1 MLLAGLLPLIAL
13 ALTVELFRRQ
23 RSSVSEAIVLGSLTW
38 SFAIALG
45 SETLSFWQAIAWP
58 TFLACWSLAVIA
70 LAWALLWP
78 LRTSRDRSILLAR
91 SHHALSQTKIEDWIL
106 AGLLTLI
113 GGATLLLALAS
124 APNNWDSQTYHLA
137 RIEHWIQNRS
147 FDFYLT
153 AIVRQLELPSFA
165 EMLVLQFRLLSGG
178 DRLDNIVQWLAG
190 AGSVVVVG
198 RIALA
203 LGASRRGTALA
214 RLTAATLPIGILES
228 TSTQNDLVVTFFLL
242 CVAERLLAWRMSRRM
257 EDAGFMAIALGL
269 ALATKG
275 TAYLIGFPLGLWF
288 LAEILPAGRRGAGLL
303 FACGLLLFLPN
314 LPSYIRNL
322 AYSGSPVGTIGRF
335 SNNAEYGLGPLVVN
349 GARNLAVN
357 LATTDRA
364 LNQKITDIVYRGLG
378 ALELDANA
386 PNLSFPPAP
395 ERFRLLPYQTSE
407 DFAGNPVQLLIG
419 AASVLLVLFTRG
431 MQPYPRRRYALAIV
445 AATLVFLIVLRW
457 QPWITR
463 LQLPIFA
470 LSAPLTAFLPIDSRG
485 RPPARILATALT
497 AALALLLLY
506 FAWPA
511 LWRNS
516 IRPLVFIPG
525 AGSIW
530 VKSADGVLFTSRPD
544 LRLQYQAAVDYAL
557 QHDDS
562 QIGLVMG
569 VDDWEYPLWRSLRHS
584 GIADLRMEHIGVPN
598 PRMPKPYPLG
608 PFDPTLVIT
617 TVNVRPA
624 EMTIDGKLWHR
635 KLQLPSLAIYT
646 RDP

>member
-1 MLLAGLLPLIAL
+1 MPLAGLLPLMAL
-13 ALTVELFRRQ
+13 ALTVGLFHRGKSR
-23 RSSVSEAIVLGSLTW
+23 VSEAIVLGSLAW
-38 SFAIALG
+38 SFGIALC
-45 SETLSFWQAIAWP
+45 SETLSFWHAIGQP
-58 TFLACWSLAVIA
+58 SFLACWSLAVIA
-70 LAWALLWP
+70 LALALRWP
-78 LRTSRDRSILLAR
+78 LRAPYDRRTLFGRIHHTLAGI
-91 SHHALSQTKIEDWIL
+91 TIEDWIL
-106 AGLLTLI
+106 AGVLALI
-113 GGATLLLALAS
+113 GGATLLLAWVS
-124 APNNWDSQTYHLA
+124 TPNNWDSQTYHLA
-137 RIEHWIQNRS
+137 RIEHWTQNRS

-153 AIVRQLELPSFA
+153 AIDRQLELPSFA

-242 CVAERLLAWRMSRRM
+242 CMAERLLAWRESRRM
-257 EDAGFMAIALGL
+257 EDAGFMAIAMGL

-288 LAEILPAGRRGAGLL
+288 LAEILPAGRRSAWPLL
-303 FACGLLLFLPN
+303 VCGLLLLLPN
-314 LPSYIRNL
+314 LPGYMRNL
-322 AYSGSPVGTIGRF
+322 AYSGSPVGTIGRV
-335 SNNAEYGLGPLVVN
+335 SNNAEFGLGPLVVN

-357 LATTDRA
+357 LASSDKG
-364 LNQKITDIVYRGLG
+364 LNQRITDIVYRGLG
-378 ALELDANA
+378 ALGLDANA
-386 PNLSFPPAP
+386 PDLSFPPAP
-395 ERFRLLPYQTSE
+395 EKFRLLPYQTSE

-419 AASVLLVLFTRG
+419 VASVLVVLITRG
-431 MQPYPRRRYALAIV
+431 KQPYPRRRYALAIV
-445 AATLVFLIVLRW
+445 AGTLVFLVVLRW

-470 LSAPLTAFLPIDSRG
+470 LSAPLAAFLPIDSQG
-485 RPPARILATALT
+485 RPSARILPTALA
-497 AALALLLLY
+497 AALAFLLVY
-506 FAWPA
+506 SAWPA

-530 VKSADGVLFTSRPD
+530 NKSAEGILFTSRPD

-557 QHDDS
+557 QHGDS
-562 QIGLVMG
+562 QIGLVMS
-569 VDDWEYPLWRSLRHS
+569 VDDWEYPLWRDLRHG
-584 GIADLRMEHIGVPN
+584 GIADLRIEHIGVPN
-598 PRMPKPYPLG
+598 PHMPKPYPLG
-608 PFDPTLVIT
+608 PFNPTLVIAT
-617 TVNVRPA
+617 TKSRPA
-624 EMTIDGKLWHR
+624 EMTIDGNLWHR
-635 KLQLPSLAIYT
+635 HLQLPSLAVYT

>member
-1 MLLAGLLPLIAL
+1 
-13 ALTVELFRRQ
+13 
-23 RSSVSEAIVLGSLTW
+23 
-38 SFAIALG
+38 
-45 SETLSFWQAIAWP
+45 
-58 TFLACWSLAVIA
+58 
-70 LAWALLWP
+70 
-78 LRTSRDRSILLAR
+78 
-91 SHHALSQTKIEDWIL
+91 
-106 AGLLTLI
+106 
-113 GGATLLLALAS
+113 
-124 APNNWDSQTYHLA
+124 
-137 RIEHWIQNRS
+137 
-147 FDFYLT
+147 
-153 AIVRQLELPSFA
+153 
-165 EMLVLQFRLLSGG
+165 
-178 DRLDNIVQWLAG
+178 
-190 AGSVVVVG
+190 
-198 RIALA
+198 
-203 LGASRRGTALA
+203 
-214 RLTAATLPIGILES
+214 
-228 TSTQNDLVVTFFLL
+228 
-242 CVAERLLAWRMSRRM
+242 
-257 EDAGFMAIALGL
+257 
-269 ALATKG
+269 
-275 TAYLIGFPLGLWF
+275 
-288 LAEILPAGRRGAGLL
+288 
-303 FACGLLLFLPN
+303 
-314 LPSYIRNL
+314 
-322 AYSGSPVGTIGRF
+322 
-335 SNNAEYGLGPLVVN
+335 
-349 GARNLAVN
+349 
-357 LATTDRA
+357 
-364 LNQKITDIVYRGLG
+364 DIVYRGLG
-378 ALELDANA
+378 ALGLDANA

-395 ERFRLLPYQTSE
+395 EKFHLTPFQTSE
-407 DFAGNPVQLLIG
+407 DVAGNPVQLLIG
-419 AASVLLVLFTRG
+419 VASVLLGLFTRG
-431 MQPYPRRRYALAIV
+431 AQPYPRRRYALAIV

-530 VKSADGVLFTSRPD
+530 VKSADGILFTSRPD

-635 KLQLPSLAIYT
+635 KLELPSLAIYT